1 MSANRSKVVIES
13 NLKPSQFGKPASIVV
28 DHNNKTVEVS
38 SATCADDEFEK
49 VYENPLEK
57 LKPSPPSHSS
67 IGCAAQAIASFRAS
81 VGAENS
87 GNYESNIQ
95 ILNFDGDVKSGD
107 EKKDTK
113 IGYANQGFDQDF
125 EPYNHANANPNSKY
139 KSNRSSAQ
147 DDSNHHLIQLENRA
161 SVDREKIISSTI
173 PPNSTNSAPMIEDK
187 ADISFKTVVN
197 VIKSLDVNRYATK
210 KTIAQGMLDIALLT
224 ANASQLKYILQ
235 IGKQHEFYT
244 LMLSLICVSI
254 GLQALVGILYVIV
267 GGLNINKRRDHR
279 AALIINDMILIGV
292 FLISLINVIISGFG
306 IEHSNTARI
315 LTEQPSALKTN
326 RTETIAPKIVPQTD
340 LEIL

>member
-254 GLQALVGILYVIV
+254 GLQIFS
-267 GGLNINKRRDHR
+267 GLLSLSLNLMRDCKMDDNSYAR
-279 AALIINDMILIGV
+279 SVDWIGKARVTLSFVV
-292 FLISLINVIISGFG
+292 FLVNLFIATFDPTGFNVILTSETVGLLNSGD
-306 IEHSNTARI
+306 R
-315 LTEQPSALKTN
+315 
-326 RTETIAPKIVPQTD
+326 
-340 LEIL
+340 

>member
-95 ILNFDGDVKSGD
+95 ILNFDGDLKSGD

-147 DDSNHHLIQLENRA
+147 DDPNHHLIQLENRA

-254 GLQALVGILYVIV
+254 GLQVLQGVICV
-267 GGLNINKRRDHR
+267 LLGSTYNINKTQDQRKANIWNNICLILMVLTVSVNAVISAFDMRGSTGFDPTVTKGS
-279 AALIINDMILIGV
+279 AATITGLTSNSGV
-292 FLISLINVIISGFG
+292 
-306 IEHSNTARI
+306 R
-315 LTEQPSALKTN
+315 
-326 RTETIAPKIVPQTD
+326 
-340 LEIL
+340 